1 MRDMHIYII
10 YIYSQPVAVI
20 PIYNYQAIT
29 ATSLTVMAMGWS
41 NSCNQLAKNM
51 TSIGAFGLPVTGY
64 RAITVSV
71 VIHIPLVYIILPMN
85 YAY

>member
-1 MRDMHIYII
+1 MKQLL
-10 YIYSQPVAVI
+10 QPA
-20 PIYNYQAIT
+20 
-29 ATSLTVMAMGWS
+29 GE
-41 NSCNQLAKNM
+41 NM